1 MECDG
6 AAARQKCVS
15 NLYEDV
21 AMTKPAHEI
30 RRRIALATLAVV
42 AIGIVIS
49 VDGCQQRS
57 GGSNS
62 PAVTEKL
69 KELNS
74 LQEKRMTYEK
84 QLKGMTVT
92 QLSAEISS
100 DSEKGREQFNSAAY
114 RETVSRGKQAAGEI
128 KAQLKRADRS
138 SLLGLLAVRQLDAE
152 QYRSLAP
159 TFRVSVLID
168 ALKTS
173 KYFNV
178 WGVPGLYWEDAAKA
192 IIDESEAAA
201 PSLVALLRDTRP
213 APLFGSEGAAIN
225 QQYHYRVRDYAW
237 ALLNEGRHKK
247 VEIPTDPKDRDRLID
262 QELKTNAR
270 GKP

>member
-1 MECDG
+1 
-6 AAARQKCVS
+6 
-15 NLYEDV
+15 
-21 AMTKPAHEI
+21 MTKSAHEI
-30 RRRIALATLAVV
+30 RRRIAVATLAVAAV
-42 AIGIVIS
+42 GMVLS
-49 VDGCQQRS
+49 GDGCRQG

-69 KELNS
+69 QELNS

-84 QLKGMTVT
+84 QLKGMSVT
-92 QLSAEISS
+92 QLSTEMSS

-114 RETVSRGKQAAGEI
+114 REAVSRGKQAASDI

-138 SLLGLLAVRQLDAE
+138 SLLGLLAVRQLDTE
-152 QYRSLAP
+152 QYRSLLPA
-159 TFRVSVLID
+159 FRVGVLID

-192 IIDESEAAA
+192 IIDEGETAA
-201 PSLVALLRDTRP
+201 PSLVTLLRDTRP
-213 APLFGSEGAAIN
+213 APVFGSEGAQIN
-225 QQYHYRVRDYAW
+225 QQYHYRVCDYAW
-237 ALLNEGRHKK
+237 ALLNEERHKK
-247 VEIPTDPKDRDRLID
+247 VEMPADPKERDRLID
-262 QELKTNAR
+262 QELKNHPK